1 MSESNGLQSRR
12 VALKALI
19 SIEKENSYANLAL
32 PSFLKDSNLS
42 VADKALVT
50 EIVYGSIRLRG
61 TYDKIIDSVSNRPV
75 DTLDLE
81 VREILRMGAHQLL
94 NMRVA
99 SHAAVDTAVTLTKQ
113 EINQS
118 SSGFVNA
125 ILRKVSK
132 FDFEQWITNL
142 GFTDKLEQL
151 SIQYSHPRWILES
164 YLTRLGDMNRVEQ
177 ECIANNKNPKVC
189 VIGWPNQASQAEL
202 LESNEDFSPAPWVD
216 SGVEITGDPG
226 DIPAIKGLRAS
237 VQDQGSFLVSKAFV
251 DIPLDEDDFWLD
263 LCAGPGGKSALL
275 DRWAKERNIG
285 FVANEISP
293 HRAKLMQRSTDQIVL
308 SDGLV
313 PAFRAESFTRILI
326 DAPCSGLGALRR
338 RPDARWRKK
347 KSEIQDLVNIQ
358 NGLLGEA
365 KNLVKVG
372 GLLGYV
378 TCSPHPSETIEN
390 VNKFL
395 LENPNFEAI
404 PVVKYFPIGMNLTDS
419 DSVQLWPGLHG
430 TDGMFLA
437 VFQRTSK

>member
-19 SIEKENSYANLAL
+19 SIEKESSYANLAL

-142 GFTDKLEQL
+142 GFTDKLDHL
-151 SIQYSHPRWILES
+151 SIQYAHPRWILES

-177 ECIANNKNPKVC
+177 ECIANNKNPKVR
-189 VIGWPNQASQAEL
+189 VIL
-202 LESNEDFSPAPWVD
+202 
-216 SGVEITGDPG
+216 
-226 DIPAIKGLRAS
+226 
-237 VQDQGSFLVSKAFV
+237 
-251 DIPLDEDDFWLD
+251 
-263 LCAGPGGKSALL
+263 
-275 DRWAKERNIG
+275 
-285 FVANEISP
+285 
-293 HRAKLMQRSTDQIVL
+293 
-308 SDGLV
+308 
-313 PAFRAESFTRILI
+313 
-326 DAPCSGLGALRR
+326 
-338 RPDARWRKK
+338 
-347 KSEIQDLVNIQ
+347 
-358 NGLLGEA
+358 
-365 KNLVKVG
+365 
-372 GLLGYV
+372 
-378 TCSPHPSETIEN
+378 
-390 VNKFL
+390 
-395 LENPNFEAI
+395 
-404 PVVKYFPIGMNLTDS
+404 
-419 DSVQLWPGLHG
+419 
-430 TDGMFLA
+430 
-437 VFQRTSK
+437 

>member
-1 MSESNGLQSRR
+1 MSDPNGLQSRR

-19 SIEKENSYANLAL
+19 SIEKERSYANLAL
-32 PSFLKDSNLS
+32 PNFLKESNLS

-75 DTLDLE
+75 ESLDLE

-125 ILRKVSK
+125 ILRNVSK
-132 FDFEQWITNL
+132 FDFDQWITNL
-142 GFTDKLEQL
+142 GFTDKLDQL

-164 YLTRLGDMNRVEQ
+164 YLKRLGDISRVEQ

-189 VIGWPNQASQAEL
+189 VIAWPNQTTQAEL
-202 LESNEDFSPAPWVD
+202 LDGNEGFTPAPWVN
-216 SGVEITGDPG
+216 SGVEITGDPA
-226 DIPAIKGLRAS
+226 DIPAIRNLRAS
-237 VQDQGSFLVSKAFV
+237 VQDQGSFLVTKAFIE
-251 DIPLDEDDFWLD
+251 IPIEDDEFWLD

-275 DRWAKERNIG
+275 DRWATEREIN
-285 FVANEISP
+285 FVSNEISP
-293 HRAKLMQRSTDQIVL
+293 HRAKLMQRSTNKIVI
-308 SDGLV
+308 SDGLL
-313 PAFRAESFTRILI
+313 PAFKQESFTRILI

-338 RPDARWRKK
+338 RPDARWRKQE
-347 KSEIQDLVNIQ
+347 SEINELVKIQ
-358 NGLLGEA
+358 NGLLDNA
-365 KNLVKVG
+365 TKLIKVG
-372 GLLGYV
+372 GILGYV
-378 TCSPHPSETIEN
+378 TCSPHPAETVEN
-390 VNKFL
+390 VEIFL
-395 LENPNFEAI
+395 NRHSEFIQVPM
-404 PVVKYFPIGMNLTDS
+404 VDYFPAEMHLPNTPN
-419 DSVQLWPGLHG
+419 VQLWPGLNG

-437 VFQRTSK
+437 VFQRVAK

>member
-1 MSESNGLQSRR
+1 

-19 SIEKENSYANLAL
+19 SIEKERSYANLAL

-142 GFTDKLEQL
+142 GFTDKLDQL

-189 VIGWPNQASQAEL
+189 VIGWPNQASQVEL

-226 DIPAIKGLRAS
+226 DMPAIKGLRAS

-251 DIPLDEDDFWLD
+251 DIPLENDDFWLD

-275 DRWAKERNIG
+275 DRWAQERNIG

-293 HRAKLMQRSTDQIVL
+293 HRAKLMQRSTDSIIL
-308 SDGLV
+308 SDGLT
-313 PAFRAESFTRILI
+313 PAFKEESFTRILV

-338 RPDARWRKK
+338 RPDARWRKNQN
-347 KSEIQDLVNIQ
+347 EILDLVKIQ
-358 NGLLGEA
+358 IGLLEKA
-365 KNLVKVG
+365 SKLIKIG
-372 GLLGYV
+372 GILGYV
-378 TCSPHPSETIEN
+378 TCSPHSSETIAN
-390 VNKFL
+390 ADKFL
-395 LENPNFEAI
+395 AEHPNFTAI
-404 PVVKYFPIGMNLTDS
+404 PAAQHFPIEMNLQES
-419 DSVQLWPGLHG
+419 NSVQLWPGLHG

-437 VFQRTSK
+437 VFQRVSK

>member
-1 MSESNGLQSRR
+1 MSDSNGLQSRR

-19 SIEKENSYANLAL
+19 SIEKESSYSNLAL
-32 PSFLKDSNLS
+32 PDFLSESNLS

-61 TYDKIIDSVSNRPV
+61 TYDKIIDNVSNRPV
-75 DTLDLE
+75 ETLDLE

-94 NMRVA
+94 NMRIA
-99 SHAAVDTAVTLTKQ
+99 PHAAVDTAVTLTKQ

-125 ILRKVSK
+125 ILRKISK
-132 FDFEQWITNL
+132 FDFDQWITNL
-142 GFTDKLEQL
+142 GFTDKLDQL

-164 YLTRLGDMNRVEQ
+164 YLARLGDISRVEQ

-189 VIGWPNQASQAEL
+189 VIGWPNQATQTEL
-202 LESNEDFSPAPWVD
+202 LESNKDFSPAPWVD
-216 SGVEITGDPG
+216 SGVEISGDPG

-237 VQDQGSFLVSKAFV
+237 VQDQGSFLVSKAFI

-275 DRWAKERNIG
+275 DRWAKQRDIT

-293 HRAKLMQRSTDQIVL
+293 HRAKLTKRSTDQIVL

-313 PAFRAESFTRILI
+313 PAFREESFTRILV

-338 RPDARWRKK
+338 RPDSRWRKK
-347 KSEIQDLVNIQ
+347 SAEINELVSIQ
-358 NGLLGEA
+358 NGLLEKA
-365 KNLVKVG
+365 SQLIKVG

-378 TCSPHPSETIEN
+378 TCSPHPAETIEN
-390 VNKFL
+390 VEKFL
-395 LENPNFEAI
+395 AKHLNFKAI
-404 PVVKYFPIGMNLTDS
+404 PVIQYFPIEMNLQDS
-419 DSVQLWPGLHG
+419 NSVQLWPGLHE

-437 VFQRTSK
+437 VFQRVSK